1 MSNYSFESGVYNL
14 SLKVHDAKSKKDL
27 ALYKGMSHYHYEDVN
42 LKDTVSNRSTDSLKI
57 KVKES
62 NIKKDSIIYSYNIG
76 NIIAMFPNTN
86 VEKLAKKTNVNFY
99 RIITQNGL
107 QVFFSQRYQGDNFL
121 NFVFNYF

>member
-1 MSNYSFESGVYNL
+1 MNIYSFESGVYNL
-14 SLKVHDAKSKKDL
+14 SLKVYDSKTNKDL
-27 ALYKGMSHYHYEDVN
+27 MIYKGINLYRPESAN
-42 LKDTVSNRSTDSLKI
+42 LKDSSVIRGSDSLKI
-57 KVKES
+57 KMKEPGL
-62 NIKKDSIIYSYNIG
+62 KKDSILYSYNLG

-86 VEKLAKKTNVNFY
+86 VEKLVKKTNVNFY